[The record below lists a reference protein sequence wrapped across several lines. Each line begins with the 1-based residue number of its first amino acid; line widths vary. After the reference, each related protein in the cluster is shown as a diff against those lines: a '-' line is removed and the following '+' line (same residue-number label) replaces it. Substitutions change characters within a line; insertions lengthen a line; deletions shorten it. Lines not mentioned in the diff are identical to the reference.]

1 MMGPG
6 QRESKVLRVARDQCV
21 MQRPSKWAVVN
32 HNDFRNGGYLLRFL
46 VALEI
51 EGPIDSVQH
60 GLHSLKKQTK
70 REGIMRRKQVQKQK
84 IQIYRDIFTVSTF
97 DPLTPCCWA
106 MRTSASTFSGVLE
119 R

>member
-1 MMGPG
+1 MHDKAWSKGI
-6 QRESKVLRVARDQCV
+6 KVLRVARDQCV

-32 HNDFRNGGYLLRFL
+32 HNDFRNGGYWLRFL

-70 REGIMRRKQVQKQK
+70 REGIMRRKQVQKK
-84 IQIYRDIFTVSTF
+84 RSRYIEISLPF
-97 DPLTPCCWA
+97 PL
-106 MRTSASTFSGVLE
+106 LIH
-119 R
+119 